1 MAVSERRS
9 ITGADYGVRLHSRA
23 LKAGFAAAV
32 LLVALAL
39 SAQASASVVIPRV
52 VQAQMFS
59 ILDGIGADDLAYMPT
74 YAPKHYHYSTF
85 GGSSSET
92 HITLSPGGTGDPRT
106 LYFSIVP
113 FGRTL
118 PECGEGRGRKV
129 AVQGKTVWV
138 SSGIAWRCLRS
149 PSGQNVVVK
158 VHGAGLSQKELLA
171 VAASAKRIP

>member
-1 MAVSERRS
+1 VSERRS
-9 ITGADYGVRLHSRA
+9 ITDADYGVPATLET
-23 LKAGFAAAV
+23 LKKGFAAVV
-32 LLVALAL
+32 LFVALAV
-39 SAQASASVVIPRV
+39 SAQASAAVVIPRV

-74 YAPKHYHYSTF
+74 YAPKHYRYSTF
-85 GGSSSET
+85 GGSSTET

-118 PECGEGRGRKV
+118 PECGEGHGRKV
-129 AVQGKTVWV
+129 TVQGKTVW
-138 SSGIAWRCLRS
+138 SATGIAWRCLRA

-158 VHGAGLSQKELLA
+158 VHGAGLSQRELVD